1 MKKLI
6 LTIAILVAL
15 TSQAFAWTKVETSP
29 DGIFSVDEKSIVHY
43 TAKGGFEATEGIYSV
58 YTYSDSTEVLFKVQ
72 ARDTDLAYVI
82 TATCTWINGNK
93 IGCNVPAPKL
103 KLVSRG
109 SYGEAVLQW
118 MVNYG
123 KKTKGDDIM

>member
-43 TAKGGFEATEGIYSV
+43 TAKGGFLATEGIYSV

-123 KKTKGDDIM
+123 RKTKGDDIM